1 MHWIQ
6 KHVLAQLITNPR
18 LRYAKIK
25 PANVEGNLFMYHLR
39 ALMREG
45 LVVKSDDGL
54 YELTP
59 AGKLYA
65 DRLSLQTLTPRVQP
79 RIVTLITCRNDNGEW
94 LLYRRGRQPLLGQ
107 VGFPYGK
114 LHLDEAVE
122 AAAARELMEKT
133 GITARL
139 EHRGDGYIT
148 IYEGGEVVSQILF
161 HLFYGTNPKGHIRS
175 HQRSGEVFWGR
186 IEDQDNLIASVK
198 DLVGLLEAHP
208 EDRFF
213 AQLTYKS

>member
-45 LVVKSDDGL
+45 LVVKTDDGL

-114 LHLDEAVE
+114 LHLDEVVE

-148 IYEGGEVVSQILF
+148 IYEDGEVVSQILF
-161 HLFYGTNPKGHIRS
+161 HLFYGTDPKGQIRS

>member
-6 KHVLAQLITNPR
+6 KHVLAQLITSPR

-25 PANVEGNLFMYHLR
+25 PGSVEGNLFMYHLR
-39 ALMREG
+39 ALMKEG
-45 LVVKSDDGL
+45 LVVKSVDGL

-65 DRLSLQTLTPRVQP
+65 DRLSLKTLTPRVQP
-79 RIVTLITCRNDNGEW
+79 RIVTLITCRNDQDEW
-94 LLYRRGRQPLLGQ
+94 LLYRRKRQPLLGQ

-114 LHLDEAVE
+114 LHLDESVE
-122 AAAARELMEKT
+122 AAASRELMEKT
-133 GITARL
+133 GISASL
-139 EHRGDGYIT
+139 HHRGDGYIT
-148 IYEGGEVVSQILF
+148 IYESGEVVSQILF
-161 HLFYGTNPKGHIRS
+161 HLFYGTDPKGKIKQD
-175 HQRSGEVFWGR
+175 QRSGEVFWGR
-186 IEDQDNLIASVK
+186 IEDQDNLIASVR
-198 DLVGLLEAHP
+198 DLVELLRAHP

>member
-6 KHVLAQLITNPR
+6 KHVLAQLITGQTR
-18 LRYAKIK
+18 RYAQLK
-25 PANVEGNLFMYHLR
+25 PKDVEGNLFMYHLR
-39 ALMREG
+39 AVMREG
-45 LVVKSDDGL
+45 WVVKNAGGL

-65 DRLSLQTLTPRVQP
+65 DRLSLQTLMPRIQP
-79 RIVTLITCRNDNGEW
+79 RIVTLITCQNEKGEW

-122 AAAARELMEKT
+122 DAAARELMEKT
-133 GITARL
+133 GIRATL

-148 IYEGGEVVSQILF
+148 IYEEGQVISQILF
-161 HLFYGTNPKGHIRS
+161 HLFYGSNPKGEIAPV
-175 HQRSGEVFWGR
+175 QRSGEVFWGR

-198 DLVGLLEAHP
+198 DLVGLLEANP
-208 EDRFF
+208 EERFF
-213 AQLTYKS
+213 AQLTYR

>member
-39 ALMREG
+39 ALLKEG
-45 LVVKSDDGL
+45 LVEKSEGGF

-79 RIVTLITCRNDNGEW
+79 RIVTLITCRNDSGEW
-94 LLYRRGRQPLLGQ
+94 LLYRRKRQPLLGQ

-122 AAAARELMEKT
+122 DAAARELMEKT
-133 GITARL
+133 GVRATL

-148 IYEGGEVVSQILF
+148 IYEGGDIVSQILF
-161 HLFYGTNPKGHIRS
+161 HLFYGSDPKGKIKDS
-175 HQRSGEVFWGR
+175 QRSGEVFWGR
-186 IEDQDNLIASVK
+186 VEDQENLIKSVP
-198 DLVGLLEAHP
+198 DLIKLLDKHP
-208 EDRFF
+208 GDRFF

>member
-18 LRYAKIK
+18 LRYGKIK

-39 ALMREG
+39 ALLKEG
-45 LVVKSDDGL
+45 LVVKSDDGF

-94 LLYRRGRQPLLGQ
+94 LLYRRKRQPLLGQ

-114 LHLDEAVE
+114 LHLDESVE
-122 AAAARELMEKT
+122 DAAARELMEKT
-133 GITARL
+133 GVRATL
-139 EHRGDGYIT
+139 DHRGDGYIT

-161 HLFYGTNPKGHIRS
+161 HLFYGTDPKGKIKPN
-175 HQRSGEVFWGR
+175 QRSGEVFWGR
-186 IEDQDNLIASVK
+186 VEDQENLIASVK
-198 DLVGLLEAHP
+198 DLVKLIEEHP
-208 EDRFF
+208 AGRFF
-213 AQLTYKS
+213 TQLTYKS

>member
-6 KHVLAQLITNPR
+6 KHILAQLITNPR
-18 LRYAKIK
+18 LRYGKIK

-39 ALMREG
+39 ALMKEG

-79 RIVTLITCRNDNGEW
+79 RIVTLITCQNDQGEW
-94 LLYRRGRQPLLGQ
+94 LLYRRKRQPLLGQ

-114 LHLDEAVE
+114 LHLDEVVE
-122 AAAARELMEKT
+122 DAAARELMEKT
-133 GITARL
+133 GIRATL
-139 EHRGDGYIT
+139 DHRGDGYIT
-148 IYEGGEVVSQILF
+148 IYEDGEVVSQILF
-161 HLFYGTNPKGHIRS
+161 HLFYGTDPKGQIRS
-175 HQRSGEVFWGR
+175 SQRSGEVFWGR
-186 IEDQDNLIASVK
+186 IEDHDSLIASVR
-198 DLVGLLEAHP
+198 DLVALLEAHP
-208 EDRFF
+208 ADRFF
-213 AQLTYKS
+213 TQLTYKS